1 MILLPLQRSCQAL
14 IESERQMQF
23 SHCIHHV
30 CYLYLSHNSRNTI
43 WSGCISGI
51 TNTHASCSLLQVDT
65 LKTFLNEL
73 DICQLKSCVLTT
85 LDNSKSEW
93 KWTGNCHHSLKL
105 NPFVNIEGGRA
116 LDSLFSTLKLYSS
129 IHKFICC
136 SLWLLEYSLK
146 LCHNTLVL
154 K

>member
-1 MILLPLQRSCQAL
+1 MILLPQQRSCQAL

-116 LDSLFSTLKLYSS
+116 QILCFQLSNSTQVFTNSFVVHYGCLNILLSFAI
-129 IHKFICC
+129 IH
-136 SLWLLEYSLK
+136 WY
-146 LCHNTLVL
+146 
-154 K
+154 